1 MDYNQLWNS
10 AVDALISQA
19 NGESERNQLELYRTQ
34 VRVHIEG
41 NKICFTCNNIVIYE
55 TFAVSYL
62 VRAFKEVSSLL
73 GRSDMSV
80 SVEFAQTANQGP
92 NALMQ
97 HNPSA
102 MMQPSQA
109 QAGQYGM
116 QPVMQQQSYIPQGQ
130 QMNPALMQGGIP
142 DYNGAMQPMQ
152 QGYPNQW
159 QGNAYGQS
167 AMQGTMPQGGVAAED
182 MRIKE
187 RREFVSEQ
195 ASAQAGKS
203 RLAAIE
209 KMFPNIKRR
218 NAINPSKTFE
228 NYVIDP
234 ENKILFATAVGVA
247 SNPGSS
253 NYNPLYIY
261 GGSGL
266 GKTHLLFAIAN
277 HIMKTNPDK
286 TIIYTRAEEFIRHY
300 VESMANIKKT
310 PFDDQQVHFQDL
322 YTEHDVFIV
331 DDIQNFIKG
340 PKAREAFFDIIAEF
354 IDKPNRQLILASDVP
369 PGNLNGFNARLT
381 SRFGSGVCCEVMPP
395 GIETRRAIT
404 MKKCKEMQINLSEE
418 IANYIAVNIRS
429 NIREL
434 EGAIKTLNSHMQ
446 QNEVLTLEDAKRIL
460 TNLVNASNQVCSLDT
475 IKERVSREFEVP
487 VAAMESA
494 EKKKTVSLARSM
506 AMSLAR
512 DLIPSLSLS
521 DIGRAFNKDHSSV
534 HEAIKRIGKR
544 IQAEPE
550 IASKYNKLTLS
561 LKKE

>member
-10 AVDALISQA
+10 AVDALIHQA

-80 SVEFAQTANQGP
+80 SVEFAQPASQGP
-92 NALMQ
+92 DAIMQ
-97 HNPSA
+97 QNGGA
-102 MMQPSQA
+102 MMQPSLSQ
-109 QAGQYGM
+109 GGSYGM
-116 QPVMQQQSYIPQGQ
+116 QQPMMQPSYLGLQGG
-130 QMNPALMQGGIP
+130 QMSQPMMQGGMG
-142 DYNGAMQPMQ
+142 DYGSSMQHL
-152 QGYPNQW
+152 YPNQW
-159 QGNAYGQS
+159 QGNACAQPPL
-167 AMQGTMPQGGVAAED
+167 QGAMPQAGVAASD
-182 MRIKE
+182 MRLKE

-195 ASAQAGKS
+195 PAGHAGKS

-261 GGSGL
+261 GSSGL